1 LSVVT
6 RVSDPPLSFF
16 EFRFSSFDFRFS
28 SFHQMPEFSY
38 KAIKGSGELVQGTLV
53 AETEPAL
60 LAQLRR
66 MGCLPIH
73 VRAKDG
79 AGGMGWSRLTRRG
92 LSSQDRLIF
101 ARQLATLVRAGIPLD
116 RSLALCRDLAEKP
129 ALEAVIDSTLK
140 QLRSGQ
146 SLAHSL
152 AANERFFPPLYVA
165 MVRAGEAS
173 GTLPAVLDRLVEFE
187 EFSAELRGYLVSA
200 LIYPMLL
207 LAVGSLAIAFLLG
220 FVVPRF
226 AQIFEEAGKELPL
239 PTQVLMDV
247 SQAFRSY
254 GWLAALLIVAG
265 VLLAGRWVRTES
277 GRLRWDRWRLK
288 APLLGDVSLKLE
300 IARFAKTMGTLL
312 AQAVPI
318 ISALRLTREVL
329 SNRRVA
335 AAVEPLIQGV
345 KRGQGLATP
354 LGETGLFPALA
365 VQLVTLGEQT
375 GKLDSMLLELA
386 AIYDR
391 EVRVATKRL
400 VALVEPAV
408 ILAMGLVVGTIVIST
423 LLAIVSI
430 NEVPF

>member
-1 LSVVT
+1 
-6 RVSDPPLSFF
+6 
-16 EFRFSSFDFRFS
+16 
-28 SFHQMPEFSY
+28 MPEFSY
-38 KAIKGSGELVQGTLV
+38 KAIKGTGELVQGTLV

-73 VRAKDG
+73 VSAKDG
-79 AGGMGWSRLTRRG
+79 STGASWALLKRRG
-92 LSSQDRLIF
+92 TSSSDRLGF
-101 ARQLATLVRAGIPLD
+101 ARQLATLVRAGVPLD
-116 RSLALCRDLAEKP
+116 RSLSLSRDLAEKP
-129 ALEAVIDSTLK
+129 ALQAVIGATLK
-140 QLRSGQ
+140 ELRSGQ
-146 SLAHSL
+146 SLANSL
-152 AANERFFPPLYVA
+152 AANPRFFPALYVA

-187 EFSAELRGYLVSA
+187 EFSAELRGYLISA
-200 LIYPMLL
+200 LIYPTVLL
-207 LAVGSLAIAFLLG
+207 GVGSVAIAFLLG

-239 PTQVLMDV
+239 PTQILMDV
-247 SQAFRSY
+247 SQAFRDY
-254 GWLAALLIVAG
+254 GWIAAVVIIITV
-265 VLLAGRWVRTES
+265 VLFARWVRTES
-277 GRLRWDRWRLK
+277 GRLRWDQWRLK

-312 AQAVPI
+312 NQAVPI

-345 KRGQGLATP
+345 KRGQGLAG
-354 LGETGLFPALA
+354 LLAETRMFPALA
-365 VQLVTLGEQT
+365 VQLMTLGEQT

-386 AIYDR
+386 TIYDR

>member
-1 LSVVT
+1 
-6 RVSDPPLSFF
+6 
-16 EFRFSSFDFRFS
+16 
-28 SFHQMPEFSY
+28 M
-38 KAIKGSGELVQGTLV
+38 QGTLV
-53 AETEPAL
+53 ADTEPAL

-66 MGCLPIH
+66 MGCMPIH
-73 VRAKDG
+73 VTAKDG
-79 AGGMGWSRLTRRG
+79 GQGLGWARLTKRG
-92 LSSQDRLIF
+92 LSSQDRLTF

-116 RSLALCRDLAEKP
+116 RSLALSRDLAEKP
-129 ALEAVIDSTLK
+129 ALRAVIDDTLK
-140 QLRSGQ
+140 ELRGGK

-152 AANERFFPPLYVA
+152 AVNERFFPPLYVA

-200 LIYPMLL
+200 LIYPALL
-207 LAVGSLAIAFLLG
+207 LGVGSVAIAFLLG

-247 SQAFRSY
+247 SQGFRDY
-254 GWLAALLIVAG
+254 GWLAALIIA
-265 VLLAGRWVRTES
+265 AAIFFINRWVKTES
-277 GRLRWDRWRLK
+277 GRMRWDQWRLK
-288 APLLGDVSLKLE
+288 APVLGDVTLKLE

-312 AQAVPI
+312 NQAVPI

-335 AAVEPLIQGV
+335 ASIEPLMQGV

-354 LGETGLFPALA
+354 LAETGLFPPLA
-365 VQLVTLGEQT
+365 VQLMTLGEQT

-400 VALVEPAV
+400 VSLVEPAV
-408 ILAMGLVVGTIVIST
+408 ILAMGLVVGTIVVST

>member
-1 LSVVT
+1 
-6 RVSDPPLSFF
+6 
-16 EFRFSSFDFRFS
+16 
-28 SFHQMPEFSY
+28 MPEFSY
-38 KAIKGSGELVQGTLV
+38 RAIKGSGELVQGTLV
-53 AETEPAL
+53 AESEPAL

-66 MGCLPIH
+66 MGCMPIH
-73 VRAKDG
+73 VSANDG
-79 AGGMGWSRLTRRG
+79 VRGATWSRLMRRG

-116 RSLALCRDLAEKP
+116 RSLSLCRDLAEKP
-129 ALEAVIDSTLK
+129 ALRSVIEGTLEE
-140 QLRSGQ
+140 LRGGKSLAQ
-146 SLAHSL
+146 SLAAH
-152 AANERFFPPLYVA
+152 EDFFPPLYVA

-187 EFSAELRGYLVSA
+187 EFSAELRGYLISA
-200 LIYPMLL
+200 LIYPALL
-207 LAVGSLAIAFLLG
+207 LAVGGAAIAFLLG

-254 GWLAALLIVAG
+254 GWLAALIIVIA
-265 VLLAGRWVRTES
+265 VLLGGRWVRTEA
-277 GRLRWDRWRLK
+277 GRLRWDQWRLK

-354 LGETGLFPALA
+354 LAETGLFPALA
-365 VQLVTLGEQT
+365 VQLMTLGEQT
-375 GKLDSMLLELA
+375 GKLDSMLMELA

-408 ILAMGLVVGTIVIST
+408 ILAMGLVVGAIVVST

>member
-1 LSVVT
+1 
-6 RVSDPPLSFF
+6 
-16 EFRFSSFDFRFS
+16 
-28 SFHQMPEFSY
+28 MPEFSFR
-38 KAIKGSGELVQGTLV
+38 AIKGSGELVQGTLV
-53 AETEPAL
+53 AESEPAL
-60 LAQLRR
+60 LAQLHR
-66 MGCLPIH
+66 MGCMPIH
-73 VRAKDG
+73 VSANDG
-79 AGGMGWSRLTRRG
+79 VRGAAWSRLMRRG

-116 RSLALCRDLAEKP
+116 RSLSLCRDLAEKP
-129 ALEAVIDSTLK
+129 ALRGVIEGTLK
-140 QLRSGQ
+140 ELRGGQ
-146 SLAHSL
+146 SLAQSL
-152 AANERFFPPLYVA
+152 AAHERFFPPLYVA

-187 EFSAELRGYLVSA
+187 EFSAELRGYLLSA
-200 LIYPMLL
+200 LIYPTLL
-207 LAVGSLAIAFLLG
+207 LAVGGVAIAFLLG

-254 GWLAALLIVAG
+254 GWLAALIIIIA
-265 VLLAGRWVRTES
+265 VLLGGRWVRTAP
-277 GRLRWDRWRLK
+277 GRLRWDQWRLK

-312 AQAVPI
+312 AQSVPI

-354 LGETGLFPALA
+354 LAATGLFPVLA
-365 VQLVTLGEQT
+365 VQLMTLGEQT
-375 GKLDSMLLELA
+375 GKLDSMLMELA

-408 ILAMGLVVGTIVIST
+408 ILAMGLVVGAIVVST

>member
-1 LSVVT
+1 
-6 RVSDPPLSFF
+6 
-16 EFRFSSFDFRFS
+16 
-28 SFHQMPEFSY
+28 MPEFSY
-38 KAIKGSGELVQGTLV
+38 RAIKGTGELVQGTLV

-66 MGCLPIH
+66 MGCMPIR
-73 VRAKDG
+73 VSAKDG
-79 AGGMGWSRLTRRG
+79 ATGVSWSLLKRRGTSSADRLT
-92 LSSQDRLIF
+92 F
-101 ARQLATLVRAGIPLD
+101 ARQLATLVRAGVPLD
-116 RSLALCRDLAEKP
+116 RSLSLCRDLAEKP
-129 ALEAVIDSTLK
+129 ALGAVIGATLK
-140 QLRSGQ
+140 ELRSGQ
-146 SLAHSL
+146 SLANSL
-152 AANERFFPPLYVA
+152 AANPRFFPPLYVA

-187 EFSAELRGYLVSA
+187 EFSAELRGYLISA
-200 LIYPMLL
+200 LIYPMVLL
-207 LAVGSLAIAFLLG
+207 GVGSVAIAFLLG

-239 PTQVLMDV
+239 PTQILMDV
-247 SQAFRSY
+247 SQAFRDY
-254 GWLAALLIVAG
+254 GWIAALVIVVAF
-265 VLLAGRWVRTES
+265 VLFTRWVRTES
-277 GRLRWDRWRLK
+277 GRLRWDQWRLK
-288 APLLGDVSLKLE
+288 APLLGDVTLKLE

-312 AQAVPI
+312 NQAVPI

-345 KRGQGLATP
+345 KRGQGLAGP
-354 LGETGLFPALA
+354 LAETGMFPALA
-365 VQLVTLGEQT
+365 TQLMTLGEQT

>member
-1 LSVVT
+1 
-6 RVSDPPLSFF
+6 
-16 EFRFSSFDFRFS
+16 
-28 SFHQMPEFSY
+28 MPEFSY
-38 KAIKGSGELVQGTLV
+38 KAIKGTGELVQGTLV

-73 VRAKDG
+73 VSAKDG
-79 AGGMGWSRLTRRG
+79 STGASWALLKRRG
-92 LSSQDRLIF
+92 TSSSDRLGF
-101 ARQLATLVRAGIPLD
+101 ARQLATLVRAGVPLD
-116 RSLALCRDLAEKP
+116 RSLSLCRDLAEKP
-129 ALEAVIDSTLK
+129 ALQAVLAATLK
-140 QLRSGQ
+140 ELRSGQ
-146 SLAHSL
+146 SLANSL
-152 AANERFFPPLYVA
+152 AANPRFFPPLYVA
-165 MVRAGEAS
+165 MMRAGEAS

-187 EFSAELRGYLVSA
+187 EFSAELRGYLISA
-200 LIYPMLL
+200 LIYPMVLMV
-207 LAVGSLAIAFLLG
+207 VGSVAIAFLLG

-239 PTQVLMDV
+239 PTQILMDV
-247 SQAFRSY
+247 SQAFRDY
-254 GWLAALLIVAG
+254 GWIAAVVIIITV
-265 VLLAGRWVRTES
+265 VLFARWVRTES
-277 GRLRWDRWRLK
+277 GRLRWDQWRLK

-312 AQAVPI
+312 NQAVPI

-329 SNRRVA
+329 SNRRMA

-345 KRGQGLATP
+345 KRGQGLAGP
-354 LGETGLFPALA
+354 LAETRMFPALA
-365 VQLVTLGEQT
+365 VQLMTLGEQT

-386 AIYDR
+386 TIYDR

>member
-1 LSVVT
+1 
-6 RVSDPPLSFF
+6 
-16 EFRFSSFDFRFS
+16 
-28 SFHQMPEFSY
+28 MPEFNY
-38 KAIKGSGELVQGTLV
+38 RAIKGTGELVQGTLV

-66 MGCLPIH
+66 MGCMPIQ
-73 VRAKDG
+73 VSAKDG
-79 AGGMGWSRLTRRG
+79 ATSVSWSLLKRRG
-92 LSSQDRLIF
+92 TSSKDRLLF
-101 ARQLATLVRAGIPLD
+101 ARQLATLVRAGVPLD
-116 RSLALCRDLAEKP
+116 RSLSLCRDLAEKP
-129 ALEAVIDSTLK
+129 ALGAVIGATLK
-140 QLRSGQ
+140 ELRSGQ
-146 SLAHSL
+146 SLANAL
-152 AANERFFPPLYVA
+152 AANPRFFPPLYVA

-187 EFSAELRGYLVSA
+187 EFSAELRGYLISA
-200 LIYPMLL
+200 LIYPMVL
-207 LAVGSLAIAFLLG
+207 LAVGSVAIAFLLG

-239 PTQVLMDV
+239 PTQILMDV
-247 SQAFRSY
+247 SQAFRDY
-254 GWLAALLIVAG
+254 GWIAALVIVVAF
-265 VLLAGRWVRTES
+265 VLFTRWVRTES
-277 GRLRWDRWRLK
+277 GRLRWDQWRLK
-288 APLLGDVSLKLE
+288 APLLGDVTLKLE

-312 AQAVPI
+312 NQAVPI

-345 KRGQGLATP
+345 KRGQGLAGP
-354 LGETGLFPALA
+354 LAETRMFPALA
-365 VQLVTLGEQT
+365 TQLMTLGEQT
-375 GKLDSMLLELA
+375 GKLDNMLLELA

>member
-1 LSVVT
+1 
-6 RVSDPPLSFF
+6 
-16 EFRFSSFDFRFS
+16 
-28 SFHQMPEFSY
+28 MPEFSY
-38 KAIKGSGELVQGTLV
+38 RAIKSGGELVQGTLV
-53 AETEPAL
+53 AETEPAV

-66 MGCLPIH
+66 MGCMPIH
-73 VRAKDG
+73 VSSKDASLG
-79 AGGMGWSRLTRRG
+79 ARWGWLTRQG
-92 LSSQDRLIF
+92 LKSADRLVF

-116 RSLALCRDLAEKP
+116 RSLSLCRDLAEKP
-129 ALEAVIDSTLK
+129 ALRAVIEGTLK
-140 QLRSGQ
+140 ELRSGK

-152 AANERFFPPLYVA
+152 SSNARFFPPLYVA

-207 LAVGSLAIAFLLG
+207 LVVGSVAISFLLG

-254 GWLAALLIVAG
+254 GWLVALLIVATV
-265 VLLAGRWVRTES
+265 VLASRWVRTES
-277 GRLRWDRWRLK
+277 GRLRWDQWRLK
-288 APLLGDVSLKLE
+288 APLLGDLSLKLE

-312 AQAVPI
+312 NQAVPI

-345 KRGQGLATP
+345 KRGQGVAGPLA
-354 LGETGLFPALA
+354 ETGLFPVLA
-365 VQLVTLGEQT
+365 VQLMTLGEQT
-375 GKLDSMLLELA
+375 GKLDAMLLELA
-386 AIYDR
+386 GIYDR

-400 VALVEPAV
+400 VAFIEPAV

>member
-1 LSVVT
+1 
-6 RVSDPPLSFF
+6 
-16 EFRFSSFDFRFS
+16 
-28 SFHQMPEFSY
+28 MPEFSY
-38 KAIKGSGELVQGTLV
+38 KAIKGTGELVQGTLV
-53 AETEPAL
+53 AETEPAV

-66 MGCLPIH
+66 MGCMPIH
-73 VRAKDG
+73 VGAKDG
-79 AGGMGWSRLTRRG
+79 FTGGSWALLKRRG
-92 LSSQDRLIF
+92 TSSSDRLVF
-101 ARQLATLVRAGIPLD
+101 ARQLATLVRAGVPLD
-116 RSLALCRDLAEKP
+116 RSLSLCRDLAEKP
-129 ALEAVIDSTLK
+129 GLQAVIAATLK
-140 QLRSGQ
+140 ELRSGQ
-146 SLAHSL
+146 SLANSL
-152 AANERFFPPLYVA
+152 AANPRFFPPLYVA
-165 MVRAGEAS
+165 MMRAGEAS

-187 EFSAELRGYLVSA
+187 EFSAELRGYLISA
-200 LIYPMLL
+200 LIYPMVLMV
-207 LAVGSLAIAFLLG
+207 VGSVAIAFLLG

-239 PTQVLMDV
+239 PTQILMDV
-247 SQAFRSY
+247 SQALRDY
-254 GWLAALLIVAG
+254 GWIAAVVIIIT
-265 VLLAGRWVRTES
+265 VLFFTRWVRTES
-277 GRLRWDRWRLK
+277 GRLRWDQWRLK

-312 AQAVPI
+312 NQAVPI

-345 KRGQGLATP
+345 KRGQGLAGP
-354 LGETGLFPALA
+354 LAETRMFPALA
-365 VQLVTLGEQT
+365 VQLMTLGEQT

-386 AIYDR
+386 TIYDR

>member
-1 LSVVT
+1 
-6 RVSDPPLSFF
+6 
-16 EFRFSSFDFRFS
+16 
-28 SFHQMPEFSY
+28 MPEFSY
-38 KAIKGSGELVQGTLV
+38 RAIKGTGELVQGTLV

-60 LAQLRR
+60 AGAASPHGMHAHPRERQRR
-66 MGCLPIH
+66 RARARLGRCSNAGARLP
-73 VRAKDG
+73 
-79 AGGMGWSRLTRRG
+79 
-92 LSSQDRLIF
+92 QDRLNF

-116 RSLALCRDLAEKP
+116 RSLSLCRDLAEKP
-129 ALEAVIDSTLK
+129 ALRAVIDATLK
-140 QLRSGQ
+140 ELRSGQ

-152 AANERFFPPLYVA
+152 AANARFFPPLYVA

-187 EFSAELRGYLVSA
+187 EFSAELRGYLISA

-207 LAVGSLAIAFLLG
+207 LGVGSVAIAFLLG

-239 PTQVLMDV
+239 PTQILMDV
-247 SQAFRSY
+247 SQAFRDY
-254 GWLAALLIVAG
+254 GWIAALVIVIA
-265 VLLAGRWVRTES
+265 VLLFARWVRTES
-277 GRLRWDRWRLK
+277 GRLRWDQWRLK

-312 AQAVPI
+312 TQAVPI

-354 LGETGLFPALA
+354 LAETGMFPALA
-365 VQLVTLGEQT
+365 VQLMTLGEQT